1 MRTPILI
8 LLFITLISTSYSQKI
23 VILHTNDMHS
33 KLTAFGPEK
42 SYTPLTTNDDN
53 TIGGFARLS
62 TLITNEKKINGDAV
76 LVCDAGDFLMGTIF
90 QSLEP
95 ETGFELNLMKTIG
108 YDVITLG
115 NHEFDFGAYPLGKT
129 IKNAKQNGAIPQIV
143 ASQLQFSKTD
153 TIDDLLESFFT
164 DKTIKPYTIIQ
175 KNGLKIGV
183 FGIIGEEAQSV
194 TQAARPITFSDRF
207 KTAKKIVKTLRDVE
221 KVDIIICLSHSG
233 VVPNDKGIMVGED
246 IELAKK
252 VSDIDIIISG
262 HTHVPTYKYIQQ
274 GKTIIVQTGA
284 YLHNVGR
291 LEINFDNGNISVTN
305 FKLIKMTD
313 SIIGDANVTT
323 QIDNQINLLNNTFFQ
338 PLGYNYSEIIAETS
352 FDVSKGS
359 YIFHTAGSLGNLIT
373 DAIMYYTNTYGDSTD
388 IVMGAQGT
396 IRENILTGEISPADI
411 FRVSPLGFG
420 KNDLLGY
427 SLAKIYVTANELKKL
442 MELAIFASKPG
453 EDSYLYFSGIQTFY
467 NPKGGFLNKVKTI
480 KVNGQEID
488 FSKKNKKLYSVV
500 SNSYLLGF
508 VGEIKKMSKGLIVIR
523 PKNSKGE
530 LINSPIDHLID
541 YNKTKTGLQEGKEWI
556 AVIEYLKQFSDINNN
571 GIPDIPSE
579 YETFVSPFVE
589 INKK

>member
-1 MRTPILI
+1 MKTPIL
-8 LLFITLISTSYSQKI
+8 TLILVILFSVTYSQKL

-42 SYTPLTTNDDN
+42 SYTPLTPNDDN

-62 TLITNEKKINGDAV
+62 TLIANEKKINADAV

-95 ETGFELNLMKTIG
+95 ETGFELNLMKAIG

-129 IKNAKQNGAIPQIV
+129 IKNAKLNGAIPQIV
-143 ASQLQFSKTD
+143 ASQLQFSQTD

-164 DKTIKPYTIIQ
+164 NKTIKPYTVIE
-175 KNGLKIGV
+175 KNGLKIGF
-183 FGIIGEEAQSV
+183 FGILGQEAQSV
-194 TQAARPITFSDRF
+194 TQAARPIIFSDRF
-207 KTAKKIVKTLRDVE
+207 KTAKTIVKTLRDIE
-221 KVDIIICLSHSG
+221 NVDIIICLSHSG
-233 VVPNDKGIMVGED
+233 VIPNDDGIMIGED

-262 HTHVPTYKYIQQ
+262 HTHVPTHKYIQQ
-274 GKTIIVQTGA
+274 GKTIIVQTGS
-284 YLHNVGR
+284 YLKNVGR

-313 SIIGDANVTT
+313 SIVGDANVTSKIND
-323 QIDNQINLLNNTFFQ
+323 QITLLNKAFFQ
-338 PLGYNYSEIIAETS
+338 PLGYNYSEAIAETN
-352 FDVSKGS
+352 FKVSKGS
-359 YIFHTAGSLGNLIT
+359 YILHTPGSLGNLIT
-373 DAIMYYTNTYGDSTD
+373 DAIMYYSNTYGDSTD

-396 IRENILTGEISPADI
+396 IREDILAGEISPADI

-453 EDSYLYFSGIQTFY
+453 EDSYLYFSGIQAFY
-467 NPKGGFLNKVKTI
+467 NPKGGFLNKVKMI

-508 VGEIKKMSKGLIVIR
+508 VSEIKKMSKGLIVIR
-523 PKNSKGE
+523 PKNSEGE

-541 YNKTKTGLQEGKEWI
+541 YDKTKNGIQEGKEWI

-571 GIPDIPSE
+571 GIPDIPTK
-579 YETFVSPFVE
+579 YDIFVSPF
-589 INKK
+589 IKISK